1 MNQYDPTIGDTNM
14 DEVYRMQ
21 EDRREQDLDDEE
33 EVVTVELPRDFLQ
46 CPRAELVALIARMLA
61 FLVEINDMSI
71 QNIQETHELTRF
83 HSKVPPNIS
92 IFNYFARLTKY
103 STLEHSVLLAAVYY
117 IDLLSNVYPAFNLN
131 SLTAHRFILTA
142 TTVASK
148 GLCDSFC
155 TNSHYAKVGGVQCNE
170 LNVLETEFLK
180 KVNYRILPRDHNISF
195 CKLEIQ
201 RNYFILPEVL
211 EMELNPT
218 LRQNYSTL
226 PNAGY
231 NVLTRYYF
239 KIIQLVGN
247 FNRSPDK
254 TKRVNY
260 VLTPYSNTNSFAS
273 STIVNTNVS
282 NSTTNTDNKTD
293 ITTTTNTTTTNTT
306 TNNDNNNILNINN
319 DPYSNNSLTGSK
331 RNYEYVRNQADV
343 SGPYETGSLTFNVN
357 VDGEISTPYKK
368 LITEHRKV
376 HNKNVFSKSL

>member
-1 MNQYDPTIGDTNM
+1 M
-14 DEVYRMQ
+14 
-21 EDRREQDLDDEE
+21 
-33 EVVTVELPRDFLQ
+33 TVELPRDFLQ
-46 CPRAELVALIARMLA
+46 CPRADLVALISRMLA
-61 FLVEINDMSI
+61 FLVEINDM
-71 QNIQETHELTRF
+71 NITHMASGELTRF

-103 STLEHSVLLAAVYY
+103 STLEHSVLLASVYY

-180 KVNYRILPRDHNISF
+180 KVNYRILPRDLNISC
-195 CKLEIQ
+195 CKLELQ
-201 RNYFILPEVL
+201 RNCFTLPDTL
-211 EMELNPT
+211 KLDSKSP
-218 LRQNYSTL
+218 LRQKYSNI

-231 NVLTRYYF
+231 NVLLRYYV

-260 VLTPYSNTNSFAS
+260 VLTENTNN
-273 STIVNTNVS
+273 IVNPINI
-282 NSTTNTDNKTD
+282 NNTA
-293 ITTTTNTTTTNTT
+293 TT
-306 TNNDNNNILNINN
+306 TNNNTNNILNFNNN
-319 DPYSNNSLTGSK
+319 DPNPNNNLTGLK
-331 RNYEYVRNQADV
+331 RNYEYETDKNDH
-343 SGPYETGSLTFNVN
+343 YETASLTYNVN
-357 VDGEISTPYKK
+357 GDGEISTPYKK
-368 LITEHRKV
+368 LITEHRKA
-376 HNKNVFSKSL
+376 HNKNVLSKSL